1 MKKKILML
9 AVFIFLG
16 TTTLL
21 AMGRRLE
28 GALNPILL
36 WEKEFP
42 GSEISDSSVGLAR
55 LTGDVI
61 LFVGPEIPEAE
72 EPYGLLLIDK
82 NGEVTDGPEE
92 ARDGRISDDG
102 SKIIYT
108 TGPADEFFVNR
119 VHYTTR
125 NWEELWNTKIGG
137 EVYISPDGN
146 LVIEASTAMEST
158 QLIEVYDATGK
169 QIWSY
174 KVAESLRVVF
184 SPDSDYIGVSGGNAY
199 DPVNK
204 IRIYRRDGSILWG
217 KERSDMGISSISE
230 EATFIS
236 TVKFI
241 CDKMGNIIFEGNW
254 VDVVDSGKMFVSL
267 SSENIEVRILPDK
280 SVLREYPIRN
290 LWFKTHK
297 VSKDIITTSHDGRY
311 LALFGERTDIL
322 SPNNLFVLDTQ
333 TNEIWETE
341 IEPVGESE
349 SGLMQVFLT
358 KDGKYMLVQ
367 AKGKIYYYQIY

>member
-1 MKKKILML
+1 MRKKILML
-9 AVFIFLG
+9 AVFVFLG

-28 GALNPILL
+28 GALNPTLL

-42 GSEISDSSVGLAR
+42 GSKIKDTSVGLAR
-55 LTGDVI
+55 LTGNVI
-61 LFVGPEIPEAE
+61 LFVGPESVEAE
-72 EPYGLLLIDK
+72 EPYGLLVIDK
-82 NGEVTDGPEE
+82 DGNVSEGPED

-102 SKIIYT
+102 SRIIYT
-108 TGPADEFFVNR
+108 TGPPDEFFINK
-119 VHYTTR
+119 VHYATR
-125 NWEELWNTKIGG
+125 NWEELWNRKIGG
-137 EVYISPDGN
+137 EVYISPDGS
-146 LVIEASTAMEST
+146 LVVDASIAMDAT
-158 QLIEVYDATGK
+158 HVIEVYDETGK
-169 QIWSY
+169 KIWSH

-184 SPDSDYIGVSGGNAY
+184 SPDSNYIGVSGSSAY

-204 IRIYRRDGSILWG
+204 IRIYHKDGSILWK

-230 EATFIS
+230 GASFIS

-241 CDKMGNIIFEGNW
+241 CDKMGNILFEGNW
-254 VDVVDSGKMFVSL
+254 LEVVDNGKIFVSL
-267 SSENIEVRILPDK
+267 SPEKIEVRTLPDN
-280 SVLREYPIRN
+280 SLLSEYPLRN

-297 VSKDIITTSHDGRY
+297 ASRGDVSMSREGRY
-311 LALFGERTDIL
+311 VALFGERMDIT
-322 SPNNLFVLDTQ
+322 SENNLFLVDTE
-333 TNEIWETE
+333 TDEIWETK

-367 AKGKIYYYQIY
+367 ARGKLYYYQLY